1 LADAFDAIGIE
12 FTHRPSK
19 SYAMGRLGFK
29 FAPNGTNTVVTSIY
43 SGSPADLGGLMI
55 GDEIIALNGY
65 LSNLEIDKWLN
76 YFDNDQKELTIA
88 RAGKLINLEI
98 PEVNRYFYA
107 EYDLKP
113 YEDLTQSQKKL
124 FEKWIS

>member
-1 LADAFDAIGIE
+1 
-12 FTHRPSK
+12 
-19 SYAMGRLGFK
+19 MGRLGFK
-29 FAPNGTNTVVTSIY
+29 FAPNGINAVVTSIY